1 MNPNPNLRLRQGYQG
16 RAGKRLMYRNRMQSG
31 GGGAPA
37 MGFGGDPVDNSVA
50 GNILE
55 AGDPVGLYI
64 TGCQKLFGMPEDKQ
78 TGVWDHATHQAMT
91 EWVGRIDE
99 PSDMKDMPSWGE
111 APAWTAKFVTD
122 LALAPMRIPAL
133 IPTVQ
138 TILSHIGAPVSNN
151 AALLAFFRGEGAGSA
166 TWKRTMAIFDSVAL
180 YVIGCEGGVAYGSP
194 AVQTEGIV
202 AGALAFAGSV
212 AGILLVG

>member
-1 MNPNPNLRLRQGYQG
+1 MNGNTGLRLRTDFSK
-16 RAGKRLMYRNRMQSG
+16 RAGGNRGAYRKGMNMQG
-31 GGGAPA
+31 LRKGLGADA
-37 MGFGGDPVDNSVA
+37 IDNKVA
-50 GNILE
+50 DNILE
-55 AGDPVGLYI
+55 AGDPVGLYV

-78 TGVWDHATHQAMT
+78 TGVWDYATHQAMT

-122 LALAPMRIPAL
+122 LVLTPMKVPAL
-133 IPTVQ
+133 IPIVQ
-138 TILSHIGAPVSNN
+138 TLLAHIGAPISDSHE
-151 AALLAFFRGEGAGSA
+151 LLAFLKGEGTGSA
-166 TWKRTMAIFDSVAL
+166 TWKRTISIFNAVDM

>member
-1 MNPNPNLRLRQGYQG
+1 MNGNTGLRLRTDFSK
-16 RAGKRLMYRNRMQSG
+16 RAGGNRGAYRKGMNMQG
-31 GGGAPA
+31 LGA
-37 MGFGGDPVDNSVA
+37 GVEA

-55 AGDPVGLYI
+55 AADPVGLYV

-78 TGVWDHATHQAMT
+78 TGVWDYATHQAMIA
-91 EWVGRIDE
+91 WLVAMDE
-99 PSDMKDMPSWGE
+99 DEGDVPVWGQ
-111 APAWTAKFVTD
+111 APAWMGKFVTD

-138 TILSHIGAPVSNN
+138 TLLSHIGAPISDN
-151 AALLAFFRGEGAGSA
+151 AALILFFKGEGAGGA
-166 TWKRTMAIFDSVAL
+166 TWKRTMAIFDAVAL